1 MQHDNV
7 KSCTRPMNMRE
18 GTAPASGPIDAI
30 ETLPLDMSPVAK
42 EYKENPP
49 VEFPPDPL
57 PPRKFAKFARRDSCA
72 TLALG
77 ATSSKATMNE
87 TGDGEPSEPMTKVSA
102 SEPTTEV
109 GEPAKPE
116 GIQDPAKPADS
127 VDVGGSLDDVPGDL
141 FHGDSKITRVEQMA
155 ERDRL
160 KNESKAKKKD
170 QEVDDEEVKPR
181 TKSEKAAAAKEK
193 KLFDKKKK
201 QLAKEANKKAV
212 AEAKRAAREA
222 KKATKAANKEK
233 DKALKAIARAKA
245 KAKSAPKSKAKAKS
259 APKSKPKAKNTCK
272 EGDMNGEDSVA
283 VSESSQAETEASA
296 EPKETKPGEEKQV
309 KKRAPRKNSIPVD
322 RKATKVKSTKA
333 VEKAGDDEEPPAAPP
348 VPSHT
353 AEEGDDKEPEVVAK
367 EKKTFARRNRPKMRI
382 PAARFDAI
390 REIFE
395 KDIQEKVKTPS
406 SMEVWETS
414 DTSMGVVC
422 KFC

>member
-7 KSCTRPMNMRE
+7 KSCARPMNMRE

-222 KKATKAANKEK
+222 KKSNQGSQQGKGQGPQGNC
-233 DKALKAIARAKA
+233 
-245 KAKSAPKSKAKAKS
+245 P
-259 APKSKPKAKNTCK
+259 CK
-272 EGDMNGEDSVA
+272 GQGKIG
-283 VSESSQAETEASA
+283 
-296 EPKETKPGEEKQV
+296 PEEQV
-309 KKRAPRKNSIPVD
+309 QGKKHLQGR
-322 RKATKVKSTKA
+322 
-333 VEKAGDDEEPPAAPP
+333 
-348 VPSHT
+348 
-353 AEEGDDKEPEVVAK
+353 
-367 EKKTFARRNRPKMRI
+367 
-382 PAARFDAI
+382 
-390 REIFE
+390 
-395 KDIQEKVKTPS
+395 
-406 SMEVWETS
+406 
-414 DTSMGVVC
+414 
-422 KFC
+422 